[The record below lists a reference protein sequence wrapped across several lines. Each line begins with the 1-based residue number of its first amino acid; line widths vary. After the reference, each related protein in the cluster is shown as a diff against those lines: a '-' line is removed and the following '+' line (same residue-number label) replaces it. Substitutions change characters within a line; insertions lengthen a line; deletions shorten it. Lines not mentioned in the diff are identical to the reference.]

1 MSSPHTSSDK
11 KIETVGDYQIQNRI
25 GQGSFAVVYK
35 AQHKDTHKTVAI
47 KCVKRSKLTKKLLEN
62 LESEISI
69 LTAIRHDNIVGL
81 IECQKTDAHIYLVM
95 EYCSMGDL
103 SHYIK
108 EVRSNKALKGPAGGL
123 PESVV
128 RHFLKQLANALLFLR
143 SQNLIH
149 RDIKPQNLLLTPSN
163 TPNDDLPV
171 LKVADFGFARILP
184 NASLADTLCGSPLYM
199 GPEILSYK
207 KYDAKA
213 DLWSVGAVL
222 YEMVTGRPPFRA
234 QNHIELLKKIQE
246 NNDKI
251 QFPDERHS
259 DIVIG
264 SDLKDLI
271 RKLLKKNPVERASF
285 EEFFSHPAVVLQQPQ
300 LIHRRAS
307 VQVQRSSSKTIQSQS
322 APTQHQRLKTGSY
335 EPPPFAQIS
344 SSKPDQRRWSS
355 TNMRTKSPDAI
366 SPLYSPN
373 RPTKSENR
381 DQQQPWTPLSPS
393 QPSGSLIHSGTKRQG
408 SAKKEEED
416 MLQEYVVLD
425 LRSIETNQFADEL
438 KATPPRSTP
447 LSERRLSKSPSSA
460 ATSHAVNIPTTTSST
475 SGNISPSSSP
485 FIRERKSSTGS
496 SAGSALAKAISKASV
511 RLFGTSMPSPPKE
524 PHHLVGSPHG
534 FMSSS
539 SHDQQHRH
547 HHQPTNHTIKRIEG
561 MACMAHAVAKYGDQK
576 YELLQ
581 NSNNAS
587 GDMKTLSDE
596 TSALFL
602 KALALIEVGLSVAQQ
617 YWCSDLIDIEDEE
630 ERKLVAGRL
639 YDAVQWMREKFN
651 ESLER
656 AESIETDMNASA
668 NVNNSAFVDKLLY
681 DRALEMSRAAAVH
694 ELVGENITECEQ
706 DYQTAIWML
715 EAIYQVRPKGE
726 MAIDENDR
734 LIITKFINSI
744 RHRITVLRKKMVS
757 ERV

>member
-1 MSSPHTSSDK
+1 
-11 KIETVGDYQIQNRI
+11 
-25 GQGSFAVVYK
+25 
-35 AQHKDTHKTVAI
+35 
-47 KCVKRSKLTKKLLEN
+47 
-62 LESEISI
+62 
-69 LTAIRHDNIVGL
+69 
-81 IECQKTDAHIYLVM
+81 
-95 EYCSMGDL
+95 MGDL

-108 EVRSNKALKGPAGGL
+108 EVRSDKTIKNTAGGL
-123 PESVV
+123 PERVV
-128 RHFLKQLANALLFLR
+128 RHFLKQLANALQFLR

-163 TPNDDLPV
+163 THGDDLPV
-171 LKVADFGFARILP
+171 LKVADFGFARFLP

-251 QFPDERHS
+251 QFPDERHN

-271 RKLLKKNPVERASF
+271 RKLLKKNPVERSSF
-285 EEFFSHPAVVLQQPQ
+285 EEFFNHPAVLLQQQQPRPIQ
-300 LIHRRAS
+300 RRAS
-307 VQVQRSSSKTIQSQS
+307 VQPQRSSSKQTQSQS
-322 APTQHQRLKTGSY
+322 DPSQHHHHKTGSY

-344 SSKPDQRRWSS
+344 NKPEQRRWSS
-355 TNMRTKSPDAI
+355 TSVRYVDMHEFSRRVFNGMIETRRNSSPDAI
-366 SPLYSPN
+366 SPLYSQGR
-373 RPTKSENR
+373 RPTKYESK
-381 DQQQPWTPLSPS
+381 DQQPWTPSSPFQRS
-393 QPSGSLIHSGTKRQG
+393 SVINSGTKRPG
-408 SAKKEEED
+408 NKKEDED

-447 LSERRLSKSPSSA
+447 LTERRLSKSPSST
-460 ATSHAVNIPTTTSST
+460 ATSHAVNIPTAATSAASA
-475 SGNISPSSSP
+475 NVSPSSSP

-539 SHDQQHRH
+539 HDQ
-547 HHQPTNHTIKRIEG
+547 HHQQYCHKTNHTIKRIES

-581 NSNNAS
+581 NGSS
-587 GDMKTLSDE
+587 GDMKLLSE
-596 TSALFL
+596 EASALFL

-617 YWCSDLIDIEDEE
+617 YWSSDLIDVEDEE
-630 ERKLVAGRL
+630 ERKIVASRL

-656 AESIETDMNASA
+656 AESVDTDLNASA
-668 NVNNSAFVDKLLY
+668 SLNNSAFVDKLLY

-726 MAIDENDR
+726 MTIDENDR
-734 LIITKFINSI
+734 LIINKFINSI